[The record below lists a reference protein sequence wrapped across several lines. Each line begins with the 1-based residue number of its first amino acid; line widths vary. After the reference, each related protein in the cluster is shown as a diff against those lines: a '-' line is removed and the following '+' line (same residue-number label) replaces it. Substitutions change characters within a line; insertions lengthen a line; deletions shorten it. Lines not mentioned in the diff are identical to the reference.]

1 MNNENLVGTKIKELR
16 TNIGMSAKDLANNAQ
31 ISVGMLSQLENGST
45 QGSVETLRKIA
56 RVLNTTLAQLFTD
69 ESRMIEKPL
78 NDESFYVVRSESR
91 RKISFPDP
99 LYNCELLVP
108 DLQGDIEFV
117 LVNLEPN
124 RITDDIIPHTKGG
137 EECNYILSGE
147 IVVTL
152 NDKEFLLKEGDCIR
166 FNPDIPHKI
175 ENRSNKKASYISAI
189 TPVSF

>member
-91 RKISFPDP
+91 RKIS
-99 LYNCELLVP
+99 
-108 DLQGDIEFV
+108 
-117 LVNLEPN
+117 
-124 RITDDIIPHTKGG
+124 
-137 EECNYILSGE
+137 S
-147 IVVTL
+147 
-152 NDKEFLLKEGDCIR
+152 
-166 FNPDIPHKI
+166 
-175 ENRSNKKASYISAI
+175 
-189 TPVSF
+189 